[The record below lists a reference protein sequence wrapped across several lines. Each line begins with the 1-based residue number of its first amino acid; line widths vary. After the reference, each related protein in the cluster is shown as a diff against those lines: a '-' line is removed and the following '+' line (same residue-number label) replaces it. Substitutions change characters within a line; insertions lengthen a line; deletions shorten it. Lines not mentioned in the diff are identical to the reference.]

1 MHKYE
6 VVIYWSEDDGVFVA
20 EVPELSGCTAHG
32 ESPAAAISSAQE
44 AIDLWLQTAEEFG
57 REIPLP
63 KSRRAQT
70 V

>member
-20 EVPELSGCTAHG
+20 EVPQLSGCMAHG
-32 ESPAAAISSAQE
+32 DSPAAALRSAHE
-44 AIDLWLQTAEEFG
+44 AIDLWLETAKEFG
-57 REIPLP
+57 REIPRP
-63 KSRRAQT
+63 RGRRART

>member
-20 EVPELSGCTAHG
+20 EVPELRGCTAHG
-32 ESPAAAISSAQE
+32 ATPAAALDSAQE

-57 REIPLP
+57 RDIPLP
-63 KSRRAQT
+63 KGRRAQT